1 MYLLNE
7 IEAFLASLGFDGPL
21 AGFQPLVQ
29 WDKPTAFRVVFKP
42 GASPRSMIVKHV
54 PCFEGTSV
62 SDRWQPRWK
71 VAQDYVNLCFLQEM
85 GAGAFAPQVYGYSQE
100 RNMLAIEDL
109 GQTSLHALEEISEIG
124 THADLWQNC
133 ARALAQLVNA
143 CPRDPAQFEQ
153 FAQAMLPNFAVLRKW
168 DDQDPADCH
177 SIIGMAREMGFE
189 SIDDLQE
196 EVARLMRSATREG
209 RWVGYS
215 VGDLWHQHVMFHNGR
230 PKFIDFHCGGYDIAV
245 TDLMRLVEGTP
256 LYQDKPLPPELV
268 LVCKEAF
275 LAELCSVEERNLSW
289 REFEEVYNFVLLRH
303 IAFMVGREIVQLHR
317 EHQRELVTKAVHAAR
332 NHLADAEHATAVVVD
347 FLTELE
353 KWPNQSLQRTRKPRR

>member
-1 MYLLNE
+1 
-7 IEAFLASLGFDGPL
+7 
-21 AGFQPLVQ
+21 
-29 WDKPTAFRVVFKP
+29 
-42 GASPRSMIVKHV
+42 MIVKHI
-54 PCFEGTSV
+54 PDFKGTSV

-71 VAQDYVNLCFLQEM
+71 LAQDYVNLCFLQEM

-100 RNMLAIEDL
+100 QNMLAIEDV
-109 GQTSLHALEEISEIG
+109 GQISLRAIEKISEIG
-124 THADLWQNC
+124 TNKDLWQNG

-153 FAQAMLPNFAVLRKW
+153 FAQAKLSTFAVLRKW
-168 DDQDPADCH
+168 DDQNPADCH
-177 SIIGMAREMGFE
+177 SIVGMAREMGFG

-196 EVARLMRSATREG
+196 EVTRLVRSATREG

-256 LYQDKPLPPELV
+256 LYQDEPLPPKLV
-268 LVCKEAF
+268 LACKEAF
-275 LAELCSVEERNLSW
+275 LAELCRVEGRTLTW
-289 REFEEVYNFVLLRH
+289 REFEEAYNFALLRH
-303 IAFMVGREIVQLHR
+303 IAFMVAREILELQR
-317 EHQRELVTKAVHAAR
+317 KHQCELVTKAVRATR
-332 NHLADAEHATAVVVD
+332 NLLAGSEHTRAVVLD

-353 KWPNQSLQRTRKPRR
+353 KWPHQSLQRTQ

>member
-1 MYLLNE
+1 MYLLTE
-7 IEAFLASLGFDGPL
+7 IESFLASLGFDGPL

-29 WDKPTAFRVVFKP
+29 WERPTAFRVVFKP
-42 GASPRSMIVKHV
+42 GASPRSMIVKHI
-54 PCFEGTSV
+54 PDFKGTSV

-71 VAQDYVNLCFLQEM
+71 VAQDYINLCFLQEM

-100 RNMLAIEDL
+100 QNMLAIEDL
-109 GQTSLHALEEISEIG
+109 ADFATCPRKSRKLGPMRTYGRVAL
-124 THADLWQNC
+124 C
-133 ARALAQLVNA
+133 ALAQLVNA

-153 FAQAMLPNFAVLRKW
+153 FAQAMLPNFVVLRKW

-196 EVARLMRSATREG
+196 EVARLVRSATREG
-209 RWVGYS
+209 RWVGDS

-268 LVCKEAF
+268 LACKGAF

-289 REFEEVYNFVLLRH
+289 REFEEVYNFATLAPHRLH
-303 IAFMVGREIVQLHR
+303 GR
-317 EHQRELVTKAVHAAR
+317 QRNRGVA
-332 NHLADAEHATAVVVD
+332 
-347 FLTELE
+347 
-353 KWPNQSLQRTRKPRR
+353 SRTSMRACDQGGPSDT